1 MTRKPD
7 PQEVGLRLRAILRK
21 KGISIREAAA
31 LLEEPWSNFGN
42 AVNGYQLPRPEV
54 AYELEKLLPG
64 VTVQWIFFGDD
75 RLVPGQLSRELT
87 IFVEGFR
94 EKIWRQEPV
103 PKEPEA
109 QAPVKKTVARPSKK
123 MARA

>member
-1 MTRKPD
+1 MTTKPN

-21 KGISIREAAA
+21 LGISIREAAA
-31 LLEEPWSNFGN
+31 LLDEPWSNFGN
-42 AVNGYQLPRPEV
+42 TINGYQLPRPEV

-75 RLVPGQLSRELT
+75 RLVPGQLSRELS

-94 EKIWRQEPV
+94 EKIWRQEAV

-109 QAPVKKTVARPSKK
+109 PERVRKPAARPLKTK
-123 MARA
+123 ARA

>member
-64 VTVQWIFFGDD
+64 VTVQWILFGDD

-94 EKIWRQEPV
+94 EKIWRQESV

-109 QAPVKKTVARPSKK
+109 RAPVKKSEARPSKK